1 MKDQV
6 MTKEQQIE
14 ELTALRRRV
23 ADLKESQDEIK
34 QAEKALQK
42 SEQDYRAFFEGAI
55 DGMVVVDAET
65 MQIVL
70 ANEAV
75 VKLYGFDSLEDIVGA
90 SPLDFIPPEDRE
102 RLVRIMAED
111 MFEKDL
117 RQINEFR
124 AITRDGRE
132 IWVEA
137 VGTRIEYQG
146 RLAGLASFRDITER
160 KRVEESLRRSEEK
173 YRSLVEGSHA
183 GIAASDLE
191 GRVTFVN
198 KSLCQMIGYSRDELL
213 GRHFSDFLHPDDRQ
227 RMLDL
232 LHESLAAS
240 RDVVNV
246 QFRLIHKKGYV
257 VHVYASPTAI
267 REDSNIVGSN
277 AVITD
282 ISDRVQAEEAL
293 RRSCEY
299 LDRIINGMFDAVM
312 VVDLNYQIRDVN
324 NRFLELYGVTREEAT
339 QLKCYQATH
348 RSWRPCSEDMC
359 PCPVEFVMKTK
370 SPASVEHVHRAGKR
384 GKVTVELYAFP
395 FSGQEGQAEHVVVI
409 AHDITEHKRKRKRG
423 KST

>member
-1 MKDQV
+1 MEDQA
-6 MTKEQQIE
+6 MTREQLIE

-23 ADLKESQDEIK
+23 AELQGSQDELK
-34 QAEKALQK
+34 RAGKAVRK

-55 DGMVVVDAET
+55 DGMVIVDAET
-65 MQIVL
+65 MKIVL
-70 ANEAV
+70 ANEAA

-90 SPLDFIPPEDRE
+90 SPLDFLPSEDRE
-102 RLVRIMAED
+102 RLVRIMVED

-124 AITRDGRE
+124 TITKDGRE

-146 RLAGLASFRDITER
+146 KLSGLASFRDITER
-160 KRVEESLRRSEEK
+160 KRMEESLRRSEEK

-183 GIAASDLE
+183 VIAASDLE
-191 GRVTFVN
+191 GRVTFAN
-198 KSLCQMIGYSRDELL
+198 RSLCKMIGYSQDESL
-213 GRHFSDFLHPDDRQ
+213 GKHFGDFIHPEDKQ

-232 LHESLAAS
+232 FHESLAAR

-246 QFRLIHKKGYV
+246 QFRLIHKKGHV

-267 REDSNIVGSN
+267 RDDNNIVGSN

-293 RRSCEY
+293 RRSREY

-312 VVDLNYQIRDVN
+312 VVDLNCQIIDVN
-324 NRFLELYGVTREEAT
+324 NRFLELYGVSREEAME
-339 QLKCYQATH
+339 LKCYEVTH
-348 RSWRPCSEDMC
+348 RGWRPCGEDMW
-359 PCPVEFVMKTK
+359 PCPVDFVAKTK
-370 SPASVEHVHRAGKR
+370 SSVSLEHVHRAGKR

-395 FSGQEGQAEHVVVI
+395 FLGQEGQAEHVVVI
-409 AHDITEHKRKRKRG
+409 AHDITERKRKRKRG